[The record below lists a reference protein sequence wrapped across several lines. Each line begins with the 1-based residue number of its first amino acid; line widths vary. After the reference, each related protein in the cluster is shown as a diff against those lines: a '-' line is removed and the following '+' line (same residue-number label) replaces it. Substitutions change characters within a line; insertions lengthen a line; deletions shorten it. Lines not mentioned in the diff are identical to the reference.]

1 MAEVE
6 VKDSGKGGKK
16 KGQQKKM
23 KIHVDFTPMVDMNM
37 LLITFFMFCTTLSK
51 PQTMEISMPTNDKV
65 TEEEQNKVR
74 ESEAIT
80 ILLGDND
87 RVFYYLGQPKYE
99 DYTSLVESSYGA
111 DGLRALLLERNKTVV
126 NKVKELKERK
136 KRKEIDEVV
145 FDSLVT
151 EAKKTKGSP
160 VVMIKAK
167 LADEN
172 GKNGASYRNLIDALD
187 EMIICDI
194 GRYAIVDI
202 TEGDLFL
209 MENYEK
215 KGALSDQIDTA
226 LKN

>member
-6 VKDSGKGGKK
+6 VKDSGKGGK

-65 TEEEQNKVR
+65 TEEEQNKVK

-111 DGLRALLLERNKTVV
+111 DGIRALLLDRNKTVV
-126 NKVKELKERK
+126 DKVKTLKERK
-136 KRKEIDEVV
+136 KREEIDEVTY
-145 FDSLVT
+145 DSLMT

-167 LADEN
+167 LPDEET
-172 GKNGASYRNLIDALD
+172 GSKGATYRNLVDALD
-187 EMIICDI
+187 EMIICSI

>member
-6 VKDSGKGGKK
+6 VKDSGKGGK

-65 TEEEQNKVR
+65 TEEEQNKVK

-99 DYTSLVESSYGA
+99 DYTSLVESSYTA

-126 NKVKELKERK
+126 AKVKDLKERK
-136 KRKEIDEVV
+136 KREEIDEVTY
-145 FDSLVT
+145 DSLVT

-209 MENYEK
+209 MENYEM
-215 KGALSDQIDTA
+215 KGALSDQIDTSI
-226 LKN
+226 KN

>member
-6 VKDSGKGGKK
+6 VKDSGKGGK

-65 TEEEQNKVR
+65 TEEEQNKVK

-126 NKVKELKERK
+126 NKVKDLKERK
-136 KRKEIDEVV
+136 KRKEIDEVAY
-145 FDSLVT
+145 DSLVS

-194 GRYAIVDI
+194 GRYAIVDM

-226 LKN
+226 LKKN

>member
-6 VKDSGKGGKK
+6 VKDSGKGGK

-65 TEEEQNKVR
+65 TEEEQNKVKA
-74 ESEAIT
+74 SEAIT

-87 RVFYYLGQPKYE
+87 RVFYYLGEPQYE
-99 DYTSLVESSYGA
+99 DYTSLIETSYNA
-111 DGLRALLLERNKTVV
+111 DGIRALLLDRNKEVV
-126 NKVKELKERK
+126 AKVKDLKERK
-136 KRKEIDEVV
+136 KR
-145 FDSLVT
+145 
-151 EAKKTKGSP
+151 EAKKAKGAP

-167 LADEN
+167 LPDEE
-172 GKNGASYRNLIDALD
+172 GKNGATYRNLIDALD
-187 EMIICDI
+187 EMIICSI
-194 GRYAIVDI
+194 GKYAIVDI

-215 KGALSDQIDTA
+215 KGALSDQIDTSK
-226 LKN
+226 KN

>member
-6 VKDSGKGGKK
+6 VKDSGKGGK

-65 TEEEQNKVR
+65 TEEEQNKVKA
-74 ESEAIT
+74 SEAVT

-87 RVFYYLGQPKYE
+87 RVFYYLGEPQYE
-99 DYTSLVESSYGA
+99 DYTSLVETSYNA
-111 DGLRALLLERNKTVV
+111 DGIRALLLD
-126 NKVKELKERK
+126 RK
-136 KRKEIDEVV
+136 K
-145 FDSLVT
+145 
-151 EAKKTKGSP
+151 
-160 VVMIKAK
+160 IKAK
-167 LADEN
+167 LPDEE
-172 GKNGASYRNLIDALD
+172 GKNGATYRNLIDALD
-187 EMIICDI
+187 EMIICSI
-194 GRYAIVDI
+194 GKYAIVDI

-215 KGALSDQIDTA
+215 KGALSDQIDTSK
-226 LKN
+226 KN